1 MNTPDRPDRLDEAAL
16 RRLDDLALEAMRFE
30 LLRDDDVRYEHVVEH
45 LLARGIATIERLVA
59 ELGELRGLV
68 ADQRQRVVVDAS
80 VRLQLRLAR
89 RERLLSIETLAGQL
103 TVACLDAVSSAPAE
117 RPRLAARR
125 PQLRSI
131 ETQLGDAVREGQIKP
146 NRGDQS

>member
-1 MNTPDRPDRLDEAAL
+1 MNDPDRLDEAAL
-16 RRLDDLALEAMRFE
+16 RHLDDLALEALRFE
-30 LLRDDDVRYEHVVEH
+30 LLRDGDVRYEHVVEH
-45 LLARGIATIERLVA
+45 LLARGIAAIERLVT
-59 ELGELRGLV
+59 ELCPLRSLV

-89 RERLLSIETLAGQL
+89 PERLPSIETLASQL
-103 TVACLDAVSSAPAE
+103 AVACLDAVSPAPAE

-125 PQLRSI
+125 PQLRTI
-131 ETQLGDAVREGQIKP
+131 ETQLGDAVGKGRIKP